1 MKDSA
6 YKDLNKKG
14 EKNGDKN
21 WRINSTKLTVYYL
34 K

>member
-14 EKNGDKN
+14 DKNGDKN
-21 WRINSTKLTVYYL
+21 WRINS
-34 K
+34 